1 LEQGFVSRDGSPV
14 QDMERV
20 FEVFV
25 LLSDK
30 QGLDHLD
37 QRVWHFL
44 HRQSASQFPSLKSS
58 HDHVKGTIS
67 KRSQL
72 EPSEPDSGFCAPHQ
86 LSQTRI
92 DFRF

>member
-1 LEQGFVSRDGSPV
+1 
-14 QDMERV
+14 MERV
-20 FEVFV
+20 FKVFV
-25 LLSDK
+25 LLSEK

-44 HRQSASQFPSLKSS
+44 HRKSASQFPSLKLS
-58 HDHVKGTIS
+58 HDHVKVTIS
-67 KRSQL
+67 QRSQL
-72 EPSEPDSGFCAPHQ
+72 EPSEPDSGFRAPHQ